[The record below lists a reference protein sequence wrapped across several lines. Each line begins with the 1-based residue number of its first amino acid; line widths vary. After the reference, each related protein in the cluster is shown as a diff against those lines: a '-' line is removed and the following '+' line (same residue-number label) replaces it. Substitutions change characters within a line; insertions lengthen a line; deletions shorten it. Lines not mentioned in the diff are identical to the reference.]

1 MQEVNRCVVY
11 ISLSHRSHSPETSQ
25 KKTNK
30 STSFEVTQ
38 ATYNLLFIVSYA
50 LVGHVKT
57 QKSIFEYLWVS
68 LINIYLS
75 FIYLFL
81 SLFFLPNMYFFSRH
95 YIVFLLLSWFPAIF
109 PVTPLMW
116 IGTRNSTYGAFSV
129 AAFQAWLIRQRSEA
143 CGLILG

>member
-57 QKSIFEYLWVS
+57 QKSIFDKY
-68 LINIYLS
+68 IFI
-75 FIYLFL
+75 IYLFI
-81 SLFFLPNMYFFSRH
+81 FIIIFLPNMYFFSRH
-95 YIVFLLLSWFPAIF
+95 YIESFYF
-109 PVTPLMW
+109 
-116 IGTRNSTYGAFSV
+116 
-129 AAFQAWLIRQRSEA
+129 
-143 CGLILG
+143 

>member
-1 MQEVNRCVVY
+1 MKEENIQTKILAKLVSVHVFAEVYIIGYHMQEVNRCVVY

-57 QKSIFEYLWVS
+57 QKSIFEYL
-68 LINIYLS
+68 
-75 FIYLFL
+75 
-81 SLFFLPNMYFFSRH
+81 
-95 YIVFLLLSWFPAIF
+95 
-109 PVTPLMW
+109 
-116 IGTRNSTYGAFSV
+116 
-129 AAFQAWLIRQRSEA
+129 
-143 CGLILG
+143 